1 MVGKLCG
8 PKDDYS
14 IPTMSEMGY
23 DEATTSIRGGT
34 DQAHECLSNFTSD
47 PKRVATFAKPK
58 TAPTSLEPSTTML
71 SPYLKF
77 GCIGVRE
84 VWWGCKDAIKK
95 YKGSGQTKE
104 PENMFGQVGHPLP
117 PPYHKSIDGVGGSV
131 VE

>member
-1 MVGKLCG
+1 MK
-8 PKDDYS
+8 
-14 IPTMSEMGY
+14 EMGY
-23 DEATTSIRGGT
+23 EEATTSIKGGT
-34 DQAHECLSNFTSD
+34 DQAHECLDIFLSD
-47 PKRVATFAKPK
+47 PKRVATFANPK

-104 PENMFGQVGHPLP
+104 PENMFGQVT
-117 PPYHKSIDGVGGSV
+117 
-131 VE
+131 